1 MASPARREDSRPSRR
16 PGREGGRPWRAARGG
31 HPWRPGRAG
40 VRRDLEALIAWRPGR
55 VGTRPRFDRP
65 SPRRAARAAW
75 CPWRAGRTAGRP
87 CPGARRGRVDI
98 LWRPGMAVARRG
110 REAFIAR
117 RLRGHSTRCASRA
130 SWRPWRAGRAGRR
143 PRLLGQRG
151 VLSPARDGDGWPSSA
166 PRDSG
171 RAPCRP
177 GEREAVLGAR
187 REWPATLG
195 APGGRARGEA
205 GWCCRRP
212 VRVGTCL
219 AVPRV
224 WRGRAC

>member
-1 MASPARREDSRPSRR
+1 MPGARGGWEPVLGSTGRPPGVRLGRHGVPGALGGQQAVPAARRE
-16 PGREGGRPWRAARGG
+16 REA
-31 HPWRPGRAG
+31 
-40 VRRDLEALIAWRPGR
+40 V
-55 VGTRPRFDRP
+55 
-65 SPRRAARAAW
+65 
-75 CPWRAGRTAGRP
+75 
-87 CPGARRGRVDI
+87 PGARRGRVDI

-166 PRDSG
+166 PRESG
-171 RAPCRP
+171 RAPRRP
-177 GEREAVLGAR
+177 DEREAVLGAR